1 MERQDQ
7 VKTIGL
13 IGGLSWESTAEYY
26 RLINQEV
33 NRRLGGFHSA
43 RIVIYSVDFE
53 EEYRLHHAGA
63 WDQTAR
69 NMAEAARRLQSAGA
83 DIILIGTNTVHKV
96 ADEVAAAVDS
106 PLIHIADVTAAAIKK
121 RGLNSVALLGT
132 RFTMAEDFYRGR
144 LHDRHGLKVYVPEG
158 PDAEIVN
165 DAIYSELVK
174 GIIRDKTRLDCLQVI
189 QGLKAKG
196 AEGVVLGCTELPLL
210 IKQQDLDIPVFDT
223 TFLHAMAAVDAA
235 LED

>member
-1 MERQDQ
+1 M
-7 VKTIGL
+7 KTIGL

-33 NRRLGGFHSA
+33 NRRLGGLHSA

-63 WDQTAR
+63 WDRTAR
-69 NMAEAARRLQSAGA
+69 NMAEAARCLRAAGA

-96 ADEVAAAVDS
+96 ADEVAAAVDR
-106 PLIHIADVTAAAIKK
+106 PLLHIADVTAAAIKK
-121 RGLNSVALLGT
+121 RRLNGVALLGT
-132 RFTMAEDFYRGR
+132 RFTMSEDFYRGR
-144 LHDRHGLKVYVPEG
+144 LHDRHGLRVYVPEG

-174 GIIRDKTRLDCLQVI
+174 GIIRDKTRMACLQVI
-189 QGLKAKG
+189 QALKTKG

-210 IKQQDLDIPVFDT
+210 IKPEDLDIPVFDT

-235 LED
+235 LAN